1 MPDEP
6 LPPEVPAPQPVPD
19 PDGNLIPAAPV
30 APPPPPPPPPPAGTT
45 IALTKTA
52 HPTHIPAG
60 GNVTFTLTVTN
71 TGDASALGVK
81 VCDELPAS
89 LSLVSA
95 PGFSS
100 QGASSAVPQER
111 SCTAHRRRSRVTVRV
126 SPGAPSKI
134 VNTATAGASNAK
146 SASAKATI
154 RVEPSETSAGE
165 PAGVTG

>member
-1 MPDEP
+1 M
-6 LPPEVPAPQPVPD
+6 
-19 PDGNLIPAAPV
+19 
-30 APPPPPPPPPPAGTT
+30 
-45 IALTKTA
+45 
-52 HPTHIPAG
+52 
-60 GNVTFTLTVTN
+60 TFTLTVTN

-81 VCDELPAS
+81 VCDEPPAS

-100 QGASSAVPQER
+100 QGGELCRSAGTLVHGASK
-111 SCTAHRRRSRVTVRV
+111 TFKITVRV